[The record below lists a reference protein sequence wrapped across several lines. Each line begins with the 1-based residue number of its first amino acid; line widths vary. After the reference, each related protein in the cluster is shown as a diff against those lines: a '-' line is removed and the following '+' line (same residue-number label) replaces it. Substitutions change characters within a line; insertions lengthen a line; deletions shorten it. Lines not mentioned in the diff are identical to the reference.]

1 MTSTNGTSAQ
11 ASTLHRL
18 ASLYI
23 GDGLPDALDLLDQLH
38 TAASEGHLPRATT
51 LSQDEVIGLLQDLI
65 FVAQETLD
73 ELGAQQRNQHR
84 VAARHDVI
92 LKLVQKR

>member
-11 ASTLHRL
+11 ASSLHRL
-18 ASLYI
+18 SSLYF

-73 ELGAQQRNQHR
+73 ELGAQQRHQR